1 MKGQIDR
8 TDRVLGL
15 LGFAARARRAV
26 MGVSLICTALSRGAA
41 GKTPL
46 VIVEAADSSAN
57 SHKRITDRAAY
68 YGVPCKQLACDM
80 ARLALAVGKRDGAC
94 AAVGVTDPEL
104 ARAILALIQEQNEQ

>member
-1 MKGQIDR
+1 MKAQSNG

-46 VIVEAADSSAN
+46 VILEASDSSAN
-57 SHKRITDRAAY
+57 SHKRITDRAAF
-68 YGVPCKQLACDM
+68 YGVPCHALECDM

-104 ARAILALIQEQNEQ
+104 ARAIIALIEEQKQQ